1 MPDNE
6 SVSEQDIEREQAC
19 ETGQAEAET
28 TRDAEKVKQKI
39 LQVLVNRGAALPVE
53 LAVQTYS
60 FPEEIARPLADLE
73 QEGIIERQG
82 LKGSEMI
89 VLTQKGLEQFK
100 AGLV

>member
-1 MPDNE
+1 MLEDENVPE
-6 SVSEQDIEREQAC
+6 SEIETEWEI
-19 ETGQAEAET
+19 ETGRET
-28 TRDAEKVKQKI
+28 ETEEETEEKVKQKI

-53 LAVQTYS
+53 LVVQTYS

-73 QEGIIERQG
+73 EEGVIERQG

-89 VLTQKGLEQFK
+89 VLTQKGLEQLK